1 MENKV
6 LATISGVEITE
17 NDLNA
22 IIMRYPADK
31 RGMFNSEMGKKQLL
45 EQMIS
50 FDLIYKLGNEMKIN
64 ETEEYKANL
73 AQVEKDLLT
82 QITIN
87 KVLSEVTVTDEDAK
101 KYYDQ
106 HKNEFE
112 KPATVSAKHIL
123 VDNEELCSDVK
134 KKIVNGEL
142 SFEEAAKQYSTCP
155 SKEQGGNL
163 GVFGRGMMVPEFEE
177 AAFALELEKVSE
189 PVKTQFGYH
198 LIKVDAKNEPKTS
211 EFNDVKNQIIQKL
224 IQENQEKKYLE
235 LIKEL
240 EAKYDVKRF

>member
-50 FDLIYKLGNEMKIN
+50 FDLMYKLGNEMKIN

-82 QITIN
+82 QTTIN
-87 KVLSEVTVTDEDAK
+87 KVLAEVTVTDDEAK
-101 KYYDQ
+101 KYYDE

-112 KPATVSAKHIL
+112 QPATVSAKHIL

-134 KKIVNGEL
+134 SKIENGEL
-142 SFEEAAKQYSTCP
+142 SFEEAARQYSTCP

-163 GVFGRGMMVPEFEE
+163 GVSGRGMMVPEFEE
-177 AAFALELEKVSE
+177 AAFDDIELQIRKH
-189 PVKTQFGYH
+189 Y
-198 LIKVDAKNEPKTS
+198 

-224 IQENQEKKYLE
+224 IQENQEKKYLD
-235 LIKEL
+235 LMKEL